1 MNQQEMRNQ
10 VRDKVM
16 AIIVEALTTEY
27 GEENIPRTSANTIA
41 VPEIL
46 NDGNECFAKITISI
60 PTGSRDG
67 TAYDAFEEAKEY
79 EYEVEQKA
87 EKKRA
92 KEAEALRK
100 KEEQAKRKAEAK
112 AKKALKKMLKTA
124 SEVEEIESNDD
135 DVIECSE
142 E

>member
-1 MNQQEMRNQ
+1 MSQQEMRNQ

-16 AIIVEALTTEY
+16 TIIVEALAKEY
-27 GEENIPRTSANTIA
+27 GAENIPRTSANTIA
-41 VPEIL
+41 VPEVL
-46 NDGNECFAKITISI
+46 SDDNECFAKITISV

-67 TAYDAFEEAKEY
+67 TAYDAFEEAKAY
-79 EYEVEQKA
+79 ECELEQKA

-92 KEAEALRK
+92 KEAETARK
-100 KEEQAKRKAEAK
+100 KEEQVKRKAEAK

-124 SEVEEIESNDD
+124 SEVEEIESPMTD
-135 DVIECSE
+135 ESSE

>member
-16 AIIVEALTTEY
+16 AIIIEALAKEY

-46 NDGNECFAKITISI
+46 SDDNECFAKITISI

-67 TAYDAFEEAKEY
+67 TAYDAFEEAKAY
-79 EYEVEQKA
+79 EYDVKQKA

-92 KEAEALRK
+92 QEAEAKRK

-124 SEVEEIESNDD
+124 SEVEEIEN
-135 DVIECSE
+135 SE
-142 E
+142 TNEAEQSEV